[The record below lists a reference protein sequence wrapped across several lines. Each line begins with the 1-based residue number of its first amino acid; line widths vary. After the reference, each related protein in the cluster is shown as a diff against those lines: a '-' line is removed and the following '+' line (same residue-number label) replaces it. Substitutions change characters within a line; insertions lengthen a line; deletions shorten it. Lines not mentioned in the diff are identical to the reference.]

1 LKFILFTTII
11 IGSSLFYYIE
21 TLALDEIAN
30 KFSFGSSSFFLQIPT
45 TSNNNNT
52 TKTLDNSELVFSNV
66 TNITN
71 NQKDSVYAQIV
82 AKENYVYIVW
92 EESVTEKP
100 NEKNYD
106 IYFIKSEDNGT
117 TFSKVINLSN
127 NSKNSK
133 NQEIS
138 AYDENVYV
146 VWQDTDSTI
155 NLDDNR
161 ANEIG
166 GNKLLSSI
174 MFKASL
180 DNGKTFNDSIELANK
195 TYDTYPKVNS
205 YQEHVYVTWNSE
217 NSNSFKNNKNN
228 GLFFIKSSDKGNN
241 FENSTKITDY
251 NFGESQIAVNE
262 SKVFIVWGGLD
273 DKNIND
279 IYFVQSD
286 NNGSSFTPPS
296 KFLEKIA
303 QPKNNT
309 NFTDKTNHPTNVE
322 ISYNNPAFIVWQ
334 DKVSQENHDIFITTN
349 IKNNFQATNIV
360 NLSNNTGISECPQIA
375 VSKNYVYVVWEDI
388 TPGNHEIL
396 YTRGIIQ

>member
-1 LKFILFTTII
+1 MVNKKFRKYQKSKLKTLFLYKRSQLKFILFTIII

-52 TKTLDNSELVFSNV
+52 TKTLDNSQLVFSNV

-92 EESVTEKP
+92 EESITEKP

-106 IYFIKSEDNGT
+106 IYFIKSEDNGNTFSKPINLSNNTGFSEHPQIAVSKKGIFIVWADNTNSNNTEIMFTKSEDNGT

-174 MFKASL
+174 MFKASV

-195 TYDTYPKVNS
+195 TYYTYPKVNS
-205 YQEHVYVTWNSE
+205 
-217 NSNSFKNNKNN
+217 
-228 GLFFIKSSDKGNN
+228 
-241 FENSTKITDY
+241 
-251 NFGESQIAVNE
+251 
-262 SKVFIVWGGLD
+262 
-273 DKNIND
+273 
-279 IYFVQSD
+279 
-286 NNGSSFTPPS
+286 
-296 KFLEKIA
+296 
-303 QPKNNT
+303 
-309 NFTDKTNHPTNVE
+309 
-322 ISYNNPAFIVWQ
+322 
-334 DKVSQENHDIFITTN
+334 
-349 IKNNFQATNIV
+349 IKNMFMLLGIV
-360 NLSNNTGISECPQIA
+360 KIVIA
-375 VSKNYVYVVWEDI
+375 
-388 TPGNHEIL
+388 L
-396 YTRGIIQ
+396 RIIKIMDYFL

>member
-1 LKFILFTTII
+1 MVNKKFRKYQKSKLKTLFLYKRSQLKFILFTTII
-11 IGSSLFYYIE
+11 IGFSLFYYIE

-30 KFSFGSSSFFLQIPT
+30 KFSFDSSSFFLQIPT

-52 TKTLDNSELVFSNV
+52 TKTLNNSELVFSNV

-71 NQKDSVYAQIV
+71 NQKDSIYAQIV

-106 IYFIKSEDNGT
+106 IYFIKSE
-117 TFSKVINLSN
+117 
-127 NSKNSK
+127 
-133 NQEIS
+133 
-138 AYDENVYV
+138 
-146 VWQDTDSTI
+146 
-155 NLDDNR
+155 
-161 ANEIG
+161 
-166 GNKLLSSI
+166 
-174 MFKASL
+174 
-180 DNGKTFNDSIELANK
+180 
-195 TYDTYPKVNS
+195 
-205 YQEHVYVTWNSE
+205 
-217 NSNSFKNNKNN
+217 
-228 GLFFIKSSDKGNN
+228 DKGNN